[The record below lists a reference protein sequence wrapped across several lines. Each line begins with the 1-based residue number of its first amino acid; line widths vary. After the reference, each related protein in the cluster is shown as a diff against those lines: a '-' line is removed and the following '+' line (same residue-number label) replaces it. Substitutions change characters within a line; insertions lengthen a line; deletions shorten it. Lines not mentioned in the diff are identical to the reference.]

1 MVEMVIDLLKK
12 KGAEGLVYRISNK
25 NRSVSS
31 TIEGPERIFE
41 RITEGIGIVAFL
53 DGKKAFVSVANP
65 TEESLK
71 EAVETAVEMA
81 KFTEADDG
89 NVVSDEVEFEPVEGL
104 YDESVEE
111 YDLAKLKE
119 ISLGLVEK
127 AKNYDPR
134 IKFIRGASATISTE
148 EVEVA
153 TTKGV
158 NKHEKTS
165 MAQVFIMCSA
175 VDEKGGSMGYKFRI
189 ARSLKSFDPYE
200 VAIEAA
206 EEAVGGLGAEVER
219 TGVYDIIFSPE
230 TIAMLFNYGMWS
242 FSGEVVYKK
251 SSFLKKEDIGKKLFS
266 EKLSLVNDARNPQ
279 FMGASA
285 FDAEGTNTKKFYVVE
300 NGVLKSFF
308 HNLYSAKKLEMS
320 PTGNASVRSFRSS
333 PSVSPMNLRMESNSS
348 KEEIFAS
355 VKKGIFVTHMMGVH
369 TLDPV
374 SGRFSVQI
382 SGYLVE
388 NGKKVK
394 PIRGMALSGKLS
406 ELLSNIELIADDY
419 KDYGSVIG
427 STILVRGMS
436 VGGK

>member
-1 MVEMVIDLLKK
+1 MVEVVVNLLRK
-12 KGAEGLVYRISNK
+12 KGAEGLAYKISKN

-41 RITEGIGIVAFL
+41 RITEGIGIVAFV

-65 TEESLK
+65 AEENLK
-71 EAVETAVEMA
+71 EAVETAIEMA

-89 NVVSDEVEFEPVEGL
+89 NVVSDDVEFDPIEGL
-104 YDESVEE
+104 YDKSVEK

-119 ISLGLVEK
+119 ISLGLVER
-127 AKNYDPR
+127 AKSYDPR
-134 IKFIRGASATISTE
+134 IKFIRGASATVSTQE
-148 EVEVA
+148 IKVM

-158 NKHEKTS
+158 DKHEKVS

-189 ARSLKSFDPYE
+189 ARSLESFDPYE
-200 VAIEAA
+200 VATEAA
-206 EEAVGGLGAEVER
+206 EEAIGGLGAEVEK
-219 TGVYDIIFSPE
+219 TGVYDIILSPE
-230 TIAMLFNYGMWS
+230 TIAMLFSIGMWS

-266 EKLSLVNDARNPQ
+266 ENVSLINDAKNPK
-279 FMGASA
+279 FMGASS
-285 FDAEGTNTKKFYVVE
+285 FDAEGTNTKRFYVVE

-308 HNLYSAKKLEMS
+308 HNLYSAKKLGMS
-320 PTGNASVRSFRSS
+320 PTGNAAIDSFRSA
-333 PSVSPMNLRMESNSS
+333 PSVSPMNLRMEANANRE
-348 KEEIFAS
+348 KIFES
-355 VKKGIFVTHMMGVH
+355 VKKGIYVTHMMGAH

-388 NGKKVK
+388 DGKKVK
-394 PIRGMALSGKLS
+394 PIRGMALSGTLS
-406 ELLSNIELIADDY
+406 ELLSSIELVADDY
-419 KDYGSVIG
+419 KDYGSVVG
-427 STILVRGMS
+427 STTLVRGMS